1 MTHLQPRF
9 RWTPASVK
17 RSFAAFLVV
26 YAAVFVFMTIARAD
40 VRPTPEQV
48 AFATES
54 ADLLQATIVGAL
66 LQEFAETTPLNVEQ
80 GKHSISLVF
89 DDRNESMRLVGELQ
103 PLRDNDVPQDD
114 FEGAALERALQGQG
128 SSSVEKVEGKWVYR
142 RSLPLSNFHVACS
155 LCHTNFGSVNPTQ
168 WVGALMLQVPVVK

>member
-1 MTHLQPRF
+1 
-9 RWTPASVK
+9 VK
-17 RSFAAFLVV
+17 RSLAAVLVV
-26 YAAVFVFMTIARAD
+26 YVAVFVFMTIVRAD
-40 VRPTPEQV
+40 VRPTPQQI

-54 ADLLQATIVGAL
+54 ADLMQATIFGAL
-66 LQEFAETTPLNVEQ
+66 LQEFAETTPFNVEQ

-114 FEGAALERALQGQG
+114 FEGAALERALQGEG
-128 SSSVEKVEGKWVYR
+128 LSAVEKVEGNWVYR
-142 RSLPLSNFHVACS
+142 RSVPLSNFHVACS
-155 LCHTNFGSVNPTQ
+155 LCHTNFGPVNSTQ